1 MSVINS
7 ESVSSLGERGPG
19 VSPSGMVPPYWEEM
33 NFKARLT
40 KLPKLGIVNDKGH

>member
-1 MSVINS
+1 MLVTNS

-19 VSPSGMVPPYWEEM
+19 VSPSGMIPPYWEEM

-40 KLPKLGIVNDKGH
+40 KFPKLEIVNDKRH